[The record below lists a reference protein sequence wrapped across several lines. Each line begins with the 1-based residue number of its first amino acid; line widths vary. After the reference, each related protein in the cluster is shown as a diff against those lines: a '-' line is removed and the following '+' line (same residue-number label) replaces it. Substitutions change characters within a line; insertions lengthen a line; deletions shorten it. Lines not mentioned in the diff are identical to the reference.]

1 MAPFPDE
8 IDVFSV
14 PHSRMK
20 RLVEVYSEKLICT
33 DFSDYSALESLLHSL
48 HRTFCEFKCHE
59 QIENQLIMTKLK
71 KKLKTL
77 SIHDSSVCNC
87 HSDNRLSDMLALV
100 HDGYSCTNKSESER
114 LNYGLRLRHALLE
127 FTDKFLPHMKEE
139 EEVFQ
144 PMLIQYFGYEELKTL
159 KELVIQEHSKRQA
172 RCSEEKCWSELENVD
187 KKADD
192 DDTEL
197 QTPAEDAKS
206 FADLPEEILLDVF
219 SRLTARDLS
228 LCGRVCRTWYS
239 ASRDPTLWRELL
251 PVHWARGVWQRTVL
265 EPTCQEDNE
274 KSLDEDADFDE
285 SSSGNSSSEEDAS
298 SVSVGSVRRE
308 TALLASLAKH
318 LLPVVGAGVRTV
330 ILATSKALNNRLLRT
345 ILKHCP
351 NVQHLDVSYTQ
362 TGDAAFKGLEDHEAC
377 SSLEHVD
384 LSGCSSMTDVGLVRL
399 AQCLLLRRETPSHDA
414 DPRVDVAVPCSAA
427 SNVVLH
433 GVRRFC
439 DGCPYRDRCSGVV
452 SLSSSA
458 NLSDWDLSS
467 YLSSVCALS
476 GLDSPP
482 PGSSGRDATSERI
495 WSLRGSS
502 SDCDQSV
509 WDVPACAYKEE
520 PFRTSG
526 LRFLNLSGCFKI
538 TDDGLLFLTDQHL
551 LSRLEYLDVSGC
563 FQLTGGGLG
572 ELMRGAPRLL
582 PENLFYCDYVD
593 GGPFQESANG
603 CQNLQCVSRACCRS
617 GE

>member
-172 RCSEEKCWSELENVD
+172 RCSEEKCWSELENNNIHKKVNNPFEKNKKKKEMSTCKDLYVPSLAKSD
-187 KKADD
+187 K
-192 DDTEL
+192 TFLEN
-197 QTPAEDAKS
+197 TPAEDAKS

-251 PVHWARGVWQRTVL
+251 PVHWARGQL
-265 EPTCQEDNE
+265 PALEDNE

-298 SVSVGSVRRE
+298 SASVGSVRKE
-308 TALLASLAKH
+308 TALLSSLAKH

-330 ILATSKALNNRLLRT
+330 VLATSKALNNRLLRT

-362 TGDAAFKGLEDHEAC
+362 TGDAAFKGWANHEAC

-414 DPRVDVAVPCSAA
+414 DPRVDVA
-427 SNVVLH
+427 
-433 GVRRFC
+433 
-439 DGCPYRDRCSGVV
+439 
-452 SLSSSA
+452 
-458 NLSDWDLSS
+458 
-467 YLSSVCALS
+467 
-476 GLDSPP
+476 
-482 PGSSGRDATSERI
+482 RI

-502 SDCDQSV
+502 SDCDQSA

>member
-1 MAPFPDE
+1 
-8 IDVFSV
+8 
-14 PHSRMK
+14 
-20 RLVEVYSEKLICT
+20 
-33 DFSDYSALESLLHSL
+33 
-48 HRTFCEFKCHE
+48 
-59 QIENQLIMTKLK
+59 
-71 KKLKTL
+71 
-77 SIHDSSVCNC
+77 
-87 HSDNRLSDMLALV
+87 
-100 HDGYSCTNKSESER
+100 
-114 LNYGLRLRHALLE
+114 
-127 FTDKFLPHMKEE
+127 
-139 EEVFQ
+139 
-144 PMLIQYFGYEELKTL
+144 MLIQYFGYDELKTL

-197 QTPAEDAKS
+197 QTPADEAKS

-251 PVHWARGVWQRTVL
+251 PVHWARGVWQRTAL

-298 SVSVGSVRRE
+298 SASVGSVRRE

-330 ILATSKALNNRLLRT
+330 VLATSKALNNRLLRT

-351 NVQHLDVSYTQ
+351 NIRHLDVSYTQ

-399 AQCLLLRRETPSHDA
+399 AQCLLLRRETPSNGA

-452 SLSSSA
+452 SLSSSG

-502 SDCDQSV
+502 SDCDQSA
-509 WDVPACAYKEE
+509 WDVPACAYKEEE

>member
-1 MAPFPDE
+1 M
-8 IDVFSV
+8 
-14 PHSRMK
+14 
-20 RLVEVYSEKLICT
+20 
-33 DFSDYSALESLLHSL
+33 
-48 HRTFCEFKCHE
+48 
-59 QIENQLIMTKLK
+59 Q
-71 KKLKTL
+71 TL

-127 FTDKFLPHMKEE
+127 FTDKFLPHMREE

-144 PMLIQYFGYEELKTL
+144 PMLIQYFGYDELKTL

-172 RCSEEKCWSELENVD
+172 RCSEEKCCSELENVD
-187 KKADD
+187 KKADE
-192 DDTEL
+192 DDTKV
-197 QTPAEDAKS
+197 QAPAEEAKS

-239 ASRDPTLWRELL
+239 VSRDPTLWRELL
-251 PVHWARGVWQRTVL
+251 PVHWARGVWQRTPL
-265 EPTCQEDNE
+265 EPSVQEDKE
-274 KSLDEDADFDE
+274 KSFDEDADFDE
-285 SSSGNSSSEEDAS
+285 SSSGNSSSDEDAS
-298 SVSVGSVRRE
+298 SDSVGSIRRE
-308 TALLASLAKH
+308 TVLLSSLAKH
-318 LLPVVGAGVRTV
+318 LLPVVGSGVRTV
-330 ILATSKALNNRLLRT
+330 VLATSKALNNRLLRT

-351 NVQHLDVSYTQ
+351 NIQHLDVSYTQ
-362 TGDAAFKGLEDHEAC
+362 TGDAAFKGLEDHNAC
-377 SSLEHVD
+377 SSLEHLD
-384 LSGCSSMTDVGLVRL
+384 LSGCSSMTDVGLIRL
-399 AQCLLLRRETPSHDA
+399 AQCLLLRHETTSHDV
-414 DPRVDVAVPCSAA
+414 DSRVDKAVPCSVMP
-427 SNVVLH
+427 NVVLH

-452 SLSSSA
+452 SLSSA
-458 NLSDWDLSS
+458 DNLSDWDLSS
-467 YLSSVCALS
+467 YLSSVCGLS
-476 GLDSPP
+476 GLDSPTP
-482 PGSSGRDATSERI
+482 DTSERI
-495 WSLRGSS
+495 WSLRSS
-502 SDCDQSV
+502 SPDFDLPA
-509 WDVPACAYKEE
+509 WDVKGCACKEE
-520 PFRTSG
+520 PSRAAVRPASG

-538 TDDGLLFLTDQHL
+538 TDDGLLFLTDQDL

-572 ELMRGAPRLL
+572 ELMRGTPHLL

-593 GGPFQESANG
+593 GGPFQDSANG